1 MKITD
6 ERKENM
12 KEYGAL
18 SRGDVFIHDEH
29 VYIKTYTINVDDDE
43 ENTYNA
49 TDLEDGDLTYFAN
62 EDLVEPLD
70 DIELIIRG

>member
-18 SRGDVFIHDEH
+18 SRGDVFKHDEN
-29 VYIKTYTINVDDDE
+29 VYIKTYTINVDDAE

-49 TDLEDGDLTYFAN
+49 TDLEDGNLTYFAN
-62 EDLVEPLD
+62 GDLVEPLNA
-70 DIELIIRG
+70 ELIIRG